1 MKELKPNVVKT
12 YSKSSDLANMFQS
25 GEIEAAV
32 VADFAVDIIQGAAEN
47 VTYVVPES
55 GTYANYNTVNIKK
68 HKTKKPPLNLL
79 THGLVKNHKGQ
90 SDFIK

>member
-1 MKELKPNVVKT
+1 
-12 YSKSSDLANMFQS
+12 MFQS

-55 GTYANYNTVNIKK
+55 GTYANYNTVNIPKS
-68 HKTKKPPLNLL
+68 TKQRNRL
-79 THGLVKNHKGQ
+79 
-90 SDFIK
+90 